1 VANKRYEVKTVAS
14 YMGATKIGPL
24 QVSIGFAMKEGWT
37 NPNKNKLLKQ
47 AGFQTSKEILNDTK
61 IN

>member
-14 YMGATKIGPL
+14 YMGATKTGPL

-37 NPNKNKLLKQ
+37 NPNKNKLMKK
-47 AGFQTSKEILNDTK
+47 AGFFTTK
-61 IN
+61 DLK